1 MAMDKKIITDLGDE
15 LYSALKNRQ
24 MIDPLSSRYPD
35 MTVEDAYQVQE
46 RMIARRIEAGERIV
60 GKKIGVTSKV
70 VMNMLGVY
78 RPDFG
83 YLLDGMIYNEGES
96 IEFDSL
102 IQPKAEGEIAFIL
115 KKDLMGPG
123 LSNADILAATE
134 CVMPC
139 FEIVDSRIRDWKIK
153 IQDTVADNASCG
165 VFVLATGISIPHQ

>member
-15 LYSALKNRQ
+15 LYNALKNRQ

-35 MTVEDAYQVQE
+35 MTVEDAYKVQE
-46 RMIARRIEAGERIV
+46 RMIARRIEGGERIV

-70 VMNMLGVY
+70 VINMLGVY

-96 IEFDSL
+96 IEFDSM

-115 KKDLMGPG
+115 KKDL
-123 LSNADILAATE
+123 IL
-134 CVMPC
+134 MS
-139 FEIVDSRIRDWKIK
+139 F
-153 IQDTVADNASCG
+153 
-165 VFVLATGISIPHQ
+165 FVTLLK

>member
-15 LYSALKNRQ
+15 LYNALKNRQ
-24 MIDPLSSRYPD
+24 VVDPLSSRYPD
-35 MTVEDAYQVQE
+35 MTVEDAYAVQE

-96 IEFDSL
+96 IEFDSM
-102 IQPKAEGEIAFIL
+102 IQPKAEGEIAFVL

-139 FEIVDSRIRDWKIK
+139 FEIVDSRIRRSEEH
-153 IQDTVADNASCG
+153 TSE
-165 VFVLATGISIPHQ
+165 L